1 MEQSLK
7 KIENSPLVSV
17 IIPAYNAENFIERT
31 LESVRLQT
39 YKNIEILVIDDGS
52 QDRTDEIVKSV
63 AQQESRLILLQQANT
78 GVAAARNLAIQKA
91 KGEFIA
97 PIDADDIWYPQNL
110 EKQIQCF
117 MQSDVSVG
125 LVYAWSVDIDEQDS
139 LTGGFHVSDEEGE
152 VYAKL
157 LYQNFIGNASSTVIR
172 RTCLEKVGGYNW
184 ELKSQGAQG
193 SEDFDLYLRI
203 AECYQVRVVP
213 EFLIGYRQIASSMS
227 QNYASMAKSHDLVLE
242 KASKKY
248 PEIPAAIY
256 RWSSSNVYVHL
267 AYKIIK
273 SGKPSEALSWLYK
286 AFQLDFTMMLVRPDL
301 YLLIILII
309 FKFIQL
315 IFVTQVNYNP
325 GIRSK
330 KTANNSRNI
339 NNSRIKWLITIR
351 KYLLSKIY
359 DRFRFKWICQNQKK
373 WLIKSSQSAKTTNA
387 KHLIEVGDQ

>member
-1 MEQSLK
+1 MKQSIKMMEDY
-7 KIENSPLVSV
+7 PLVSV

-31 LESVRLQT
+31 LESVRAQT
-39 YKNIEILVIDDGS
+39 YKNIEILVVDDGS
-52 QDRTDEIVKSV
+52 QDRTDEIVKFV
-63 AQQESRLILLQQANT
+63 AQKEPRLILLKQANA

-125 LVYAWSVDIDEQDS
+125 LVYAWSVDIDERDS
-139 LTGGFHVSDEEGE
+139 LTGGFHVSDGEGE

-172 RTCLEKVGGYNW
+172 RTCLEKVGGYNC
-184 ELKSQGAQG
+184 ELRSQGAQG

-227 QNYASMAKSHDLVLE
+227 QNYTSMAKSHDLVLE
-242 KASKKY
+242 KASQKY

-273 SGKPSEALSWLYK
+273 SGKPREALSWLYK
-286 AFQLDFTMMLVRPDL
+286 AFKLDLTMMLVRPDL
-301 YLLIILII
+301 YLLIIQII
-309 FKFIQL
+309 FRFIQ
-315 IFVTQVNYNP
+315 IVFVTPVNYTP
-325 GIRSK
+325 GFRYK
-330 KTANNSRNI
+330 KPANDSINI
-339 NNSRIKWLITIR
+339 NINKIKWLITIR
-351 KYLLSKIY
+351 KYLPSKIY
-359 DRFRFKWICQNQKK
+359 EKFRFNWIWQNQKK
-373 WLIKSSQSAKTTNA
+373 WLISSQSAKTTNA
-387 KHLIEVGDQ
+387 KHLIEVCDQ